1 MTKLE
6 RFLNFLYEHATDDR
20 YKVGYV
26 GIIIKLPNQ
35 DKPEL
40 IVNLPESLLNKMEY
54 YKYAYNPDLTL
65 IANPKVRILGYFY
78 VCEFEDLENYYKQYL
93 EEIY

>member
-6 RFLNFLYEHATDDR
+6 RFLDFLYERATDDR
-20 YKVGYV
+20 FKVGYV
-26 GIIIKLPNQ
+26 GVIIKLPNQ

-40 IVNLPESLLNKMEY
+40 IINLPESLLNKMNY
-54 YKYAYNPDLTL
+54 YKHAYNPDLTL
-65 IANPKVRILGYFY
+65 ISNPEVRILGYCY
-78 VCEFEDLENYYKQYL
+78 ALEFDDLENCYKQYL